1 MLRYAWTR
9 IGEQKAVFPQRHSR
23 RFNVLGC
30 LLHGELVWQG
40 IWARVDA
47 QAVICFMNEMIK
59 RLRRRTILV
68 LDNASV
74 HNCKILRAWQV
85 KWRQRGLEFYFL
97 PAYSPELNLIEGLW
111 RQVKYRWYPFSEANA
126 LELEDRIAQILR
138 ARGDAYAEN
147 LTY

>member
-1 MLRYAWTR
+1 
-9 IGEQKAVFPQRHSR
+9 VFPQRHSQ

-47 QAVICFMNEMIK
+47 AAVICFMNELVK

-74 HNCKILRAWQV
+74 HNCKILRTWQD
-85 KWRQRGLEFYFL
+85 KWRQCGLEFYFL
-97 PAYSPELNLIEGLW
+97 PAYCPELNLIEGLW
-111 RQVKYRWYPFSEANA
+111 RQVKYHWYPFSEANA
-126 LELEDRIAQILR
+126 QELEDRIVRILR
-138 ARGDAYAEN
+138 ARGDAYARN
-147 LTY
+147 LAY